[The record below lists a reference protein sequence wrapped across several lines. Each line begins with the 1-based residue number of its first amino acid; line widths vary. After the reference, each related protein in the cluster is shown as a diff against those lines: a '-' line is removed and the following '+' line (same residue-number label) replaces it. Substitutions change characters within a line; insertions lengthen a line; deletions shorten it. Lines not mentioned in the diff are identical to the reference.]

1 MKIALKASSRSVQ
14 GTGASRRLRRADKVP
29 GIIYGGGK
37 DASVIELD
45 HNEIYH
51 KLRLEAFHASIL
63 DMELDGKLEQVLLRD
78 VQMHAWKQNVLHI
91 DFQRIDPTKKI
102 HMKVPL
108 HFVNAD
114 IAPGV
119 KQSGGI
125 VSHIINELNISC
137 LPKDLPEFIEVDLK
151 DLAAG
156 HSIHISHLTMPAGV
170 ESIALHRKD
179 DQSVATIIIP
189 RAVASE
195 EAETAAAVAAVS
207 AADVPAVNQK
217 AKEEE
222 APKKDDKTKK

>member
-1 MKIALKASSRSVQ
+1 MKIALKASTRSVQ

-37 DASVIELD
+37 DATVIELD
-45 HNEIYH
+45 HNDIYH

-63 DMELDGKLEQVLLRD
+63 DMELDGKQEQVLLRD
-78 VQMHAWKQNVLHI
+78 VQMHAWKQNVLHV
-91 DFQRIDPTKKI
+91 DFQRVDPNKKI

-114 IAPGV
+114 VAPGV
-119 KQSGGI
+119 KLSGGI
-125 VSHIINELNISC
+125 VSHIVNELDISC

-156 HSIHISHLTMPAGV
+156 HSIHISNLKMPAGV
-170 ESIALHRKD
+170 ESVALHRKD
-179 DQSVATIIIP
+179 DQAVATIIIP

-195 EAETAAAVAAVS
+195 EAAATAVA
-207 AADVPAVNQK
+207 AADVPAANQK
-217 AKEEE
+217 AKDEE
-222 APKKDDKTKK
+222 AKKDDKAKK

>member
-1 MKIALKASSRSVQ
+1 MKIALKATTRSVQ

-29 GIIYGGGK
+29 GIVYGGGK
-37 DASVIELD
+37 DATVIELD
-45 HNEIYH
+45 HNDIYH

-63 DMELDGKLEQVLLRD
+63 DLDLDGKAEQVLLRD

-91 DFQRIDPTKKI
+91 DFQRIDANKKI

-108 HFVNAD
+108 HFINAD
-114 IAPGV
+114 VAPGV

-125 VSHIINELNISC
+125 VSHILNELDISC

-156 HSIHISHLTMPAGV
+156 HSIHISNLTLPAGV
-170 ESIALHRKD
+170 ESVSLHRKED
-179 DQSVATIIIP
+179 KSVATIIIP

-195 EAETAAAVAAVS
+195 EATATAVAA
-207 AADVPAVNQK
+207 AEVPAANQK

-222 APKKDDKTKK
+222 APKKDDKAKK